1 MLNIL
6 YVFFLLVAGATTI
19 IAIMSLTSPDL
30 WNSVSWAIVSL
41 TWYCATYLLSATY
54 CLNKRLEN

>member
-6 YVFFLLVAGATTI
+6 YVFSLLVSVVTTI

-41 TWYCATYLLSATY
+41 TWYCATYFLSTTY
-54 CLNKRLEN
+54 CINKRLEN

>member
-6 YVFFLLVAGATTI
+6 YIFSLLVSGATTI

-30 WNSVSWAIVSL
+30 WDSVSWTIVSL
-41 TWYCATYLLSATY
+41 TWHFATY
-54 CLNKRLEN
+54 CLSKRLEN

>member
-19 IAIMSLTSPDL
+19 IAIITTNDL

-41 TWYCATYLLSATY
+41 AWYCAAY

>member
-6 YVFFLLVAGATTI
+6 YVFFLLVSGVTTI
-19 IAIMSLTSPDL
+19 IAIMSLTSPNL

-41 TWYCATYLLSATY
+41 TWYVAAY
-54 CLNKRLEN
+54 CLNKRL

>member
-6 YVFFLLVAGATTI
+6 YIFSLLVAGATTI

-41 TWYCATYLLSATY
+41 AWYFAAY